1 MSSSAPVPPSS
12 SFAVLGRLKSGAT
25 ALGRSRRVRRGGA
38 ALLALVV
45 LFGLLGYLWLPGF
58 LHGKLEQTLSG
69 LLERPVTLGAVEVQ
83 PYILEVT
90 VRDLRIGNRE
100 GEGPLA
106 GFGSLSVNLSS
117 ASLLRRALVLDAL
130 RLVGPYGHLVRHRD
144 GSTNV
149 TDLVQKFASPDQ
161 EDSPPPPFAIN
172 NLEITDGR
180 FTLDDEAGGGRHE
193 ITELNLGLPRVASF
207 PGEVER
213 QVQPRFS
220 ARLDGAPVNGAGE
233 VRPFAGEPDGRLTLR
248 VEGLDLARLAGFS
261 PAPLP
266 LQVKSAR
273 LDADLVLGF
282 GSTGAHELS
291 LQGELALR
299 QFDAALKPAS
309 VRLEALRLRLDGPD
323 LLQAPIRLEGIHLE
337 KLALQRPGE
346 AAPFV
351 SLASAGLDR
360 FSLDR
365 KQASLALGM
374 LELGRLEVRL
384 ARTGPEQID
393 LLDTLAQLQGGS
405 GRAGAGAGKAGGEG
419 AAAPAA
425 PAWSW
430 RVAGLRLEDGGLEFV
445 DRTLA
450 KAVPLRLHGIKLGLG
465 QLDSG
470 DRGEVPLEFSSRI
483 NEQGSLAVAGQV
495 QPLAP
500 AGQLR
505 LEVSG
510 LDLVPLQG
518 WIPHRFNLVLSKGAL
533 SARGQLRF
541 GGQPFGVHYQ
551 GDTQLAELSLLDKE
565 SAQSLLRWQRLELAG
580 MDIHTRPLQVRL
592 DDVTLSRFFVRLM
605 ITPQGQ
611 LHLDRLMGGDAGPP
625 VAAAT
630 PAGKAVAAAP
640 VLPGEAG
647 ASPAAAAGAVQV
659 AEVHERGE
667 PLPVSIGRIRLEGG
681 TVLFNDLFIK
691 PNYNA
696 NLTGLTGQIG
706 PLAAGERGKLKIQ
719 GKVDRSAPL
728 HISGELEPF
737 SQELYL
743 NIKAQARGIDM
754 PTFSPYSGRYMGYL
768 IQKGKLSVDVSYH
781 IEKGQ
786 LQADN
791 HIFLDQFTLGDPVE
805 SPDALSIPIKLGL
818 ALLKN
823 SRGEID
829 INLPIRGSI
838 NDPEFSIG
846 GIVFKAIMNLL
857 VKAVTSPFTLL
868 GSLFGGGEELSYVEF
883 GSGLS
888 AIGPEGEKRL
898 QALAKAL
905 ADRPALTLEVT
916 GMADPV
922 ADAEGYRRVLLQR
935 QVKAKKVAAD
945 VAQGKSAT
953 RIGEVSLTPQEYEK
967 YLGQVYK
974 EARFDK
980 PKNMIGLSKSLPV
993 AEMENLL
1000 VTHMKLEEGAF
1011 GDLAARRGKMVRDWL
1026 VEQGQVPVERVFV
1039 MAPQVGKGDPASPA
1053 NRVAFSLR

>member
-38 ALLALVV
+38 ALLILVV
-45 LFGLLGYLWLPGF
+45 LFGLVGYLWLPGF

-106 GFGSLSVNLSS
+106 GFGSLSLNLSS

-299 QFDAALKPAS
+299 QLDAALQS
-309 VRLEALRLRLDGPD
+309 VALRLEALRFRLDGPD
-323 LLQAPIRLEGIHLE
+323 LLQAPIRLADIRLE
-337 KLALQRPGE
+337 NLALQRSGE

-351 SLASAGLDR
+351 SLVSAGLDE

-365 KQASLALGM
+365 KQSSLALGT
-374 LELGRLEVRL
+374 LALQRLEARL
-384 ARTGPEQID
+384 ARTGPERID
-393 LLDTLAQLQGGS
+393 LLDTLAGLQGGS
-405 GRAGAGAGKAGGEG
+405 GRAGAGAGKAGG

-425 PAWSW
+425 PAWKW
-430 RVAGLRLEDGGLEFV
+430 RVAGIRLEDAGLEFV
-445 DRTLA
+445 DRTLG
-450 KAVPLRLHGIKLGLG
+450 KAVPLRLHGVKLGLG
-465 QLDSG
+465 PLASAA
-470 DRGEVPLEFSSRI
+470 GEAVPLEFSSRI
-483 NEQGSLAVAGQV
+483 NEQGSLTVAGQV
-495 QPLAP
+495 QFLVP
-500 AGQLR
+500 AGELK
-505 LEVSG
+505 LDVSG

-518 WIPHRFNLVLSKGAL
+518 WIPHHFKLVLSQGAL

-551 GDTQLAELSLLDKE
+551 GDAQLAGLSLLDQE

-611 LHLDRLMGGDAGPP
+611 LHLDRLMGAEAGPP
-625 VAAAT
+625 AAAAT
-630 PAGKAVAAAP
+630 PAGQAVAAAS

-647 ASPAAAAGAVQV
+647 ANPAAAAGTVQV
-659 AEVHERGE
+659 AGVHERGA

-681 TVLFNDLFIK
+681 AVLFNDLFIK

-743 NIKAQARGIDM
+743 DIKAQARGIDM

-768 IQKGKLSVDVSYH
+768 IQKGKLSVDVSYRV
-781 IEKGQ
+781 EKGE

-868 GSLFGGGEELSYVEF
+868 GSLFGGGEELSHVEF

-888 AIGPEGEKRL
+888 VIGPEGEQRL

-922 ADAEGYRRVLLQR
+922 ADSEGYRRVLLQR

-945 VAQGKSAT
+945 VAQGKSAP

-974 EARFDK
+974 EAKFDK
-980 PKNMIGLSKSLPV
+980 PKNMLGLSKSLPV

-1000 VTHMKLEEGAF
+1000 LPHMKLEEDAF
-1011 GDLAARRGKMVRDWL
+1011 RDLAARRGKMVRDWL
-1026 VEQGQVPVERVFV
+1026 VEQGQVPVERIFV
-1039 MAPQVGKGDPASPA
+1039 LAPQVGKGEAASPA
-1053 NRVAFSLR
+1053 NRVVFSLR

>member
-12 SFAVLGRLKSGAT
+12 SFSALARLKSGVA
-25 ALGRSRRVRRGGA
+25 ALGRSRRVRRGGS

-45 LFGLLGYLWLPGF
+45 LFGLVGYLWLPGF
-58 LHGKLEQTLSG
+58 LHGKLEQTLSA
-69 LLERPVTLGAVEVQ
+69 LLERPVTLGGVEVQ

-90 VRDLRIGNRE
+90 LRDLRIGNRE
-100 GEGPLA
+100 GEEALA
-106 GFGSLSVNLSS
+106 GFASLSVNFSS

-161 EDSPPPPFAIN
+161 EDTPPPPFAIN
-172 NLEITDGR
+172 HLEIVDGHL
-180 FTLDDEAGGGRHE
+180 TLDDEAGGGRHE

-207 PGEVER
+207 PGEAER

-220 ARLDGAPVNGAGE
+220 ARLDGAPVNGAGD

-248 VEGLDLARLAGFS
+248 VDGLDLARLAGFLPVS
-261 PAPLP
+261 LP
-266 LQVKSAR
+266 LRLKSAR

-282 GSTGAHELS
+282 GSNGAHELS

-299 QFDAALKPAS
+299 QLDAALPPVA
-309 VRLEALRLRLDGPD
+309 VRVEALRFRLDGPD
-323 LLQAPIRLEGIHLE
+323 LLQAPLRLADIRLEN
-337 KLALQRPGE
+337 LALQRSGE
-346 AAPFV
+346 TAPFV
-351 SLASAGLDR
+351 SLASAGLDE

-365 KQASLALGM
+365 KQSSLALGT
-374 LELGRLEVRL
+374 LALKRLEARL

-393 LLDTLAQLQGGS
+393 LLDTLARLQGGS
-405 GRAGAGAGKAGGEG
+405 GRAGAGTGKAGG
-419 AAAPAA
+419 AVAPAA
-425 PAWSW
+425 SAWKW
-430 RVAGLRLEDGGLEFV
+430 RVAGIRLQDAGLEFV
-445 DRTLA
+445 DRTLSA
-450 KAVPLRLHGIKLGLG
+450 AVPLRLHGMKLDLG
-465 QLDSG
+465 PLASAA
-470 DRGEVPLEFSSRI
+470 GETVPLEFSSRI
-483 NEQGSLAVAGQV
+483 NAQGSLTVAGQV
-495 QPLAP
+495 QPLAL
-500 AGQLR
+500 AGELKLDVR
-505 LEVSG
+505 G

-518 WIPHRFNLVLSKGAL
+518 WIPAHFKLVLSKGAL
-533 SARGQLRF
+533 SAQGLLRF
-541 GGQPFGVHYQ
+541 GGQPFDVHYW
-551 GDTQLAELSLLDKE
+551 GDTQLEGLSLLDQE

-580 MDIHTRPLQVRL
+580 MDIHTRPLRVRL
-592 DDVTLSRFFVRLM
+592 DDVALSRFFVRLL
-605 ITPQGQ
+605 ITPQGR
-611 LHLDRLMGGDAGPP
+611 LYLDRLRGSDVGPP
-625 VAAAT
+625 AAAAT
-630 PAGKAVAAAP
+630 PASQAVAAAS
-640 VLPGEAG
+640 VLPGESDV
-647 ASPAAAAGAVQV
+647 SPAAAAGTVQV
-659 AEVHERGE
+659 AGV
-667 PLPVSIGRIRLEGG
+667 PVSIGRIRLEGG

-706 PLAAGERGKLKIQ
+706 PLAAGQRGKLNIQ

-743 NIKAQARGIDM
+743 DIKAQARGIDM

-768 IQKGKLSVDVSYH
+768 IQKGKLSVDVSYRV
-781 IEKGQ
+781 EKGE

-838 NDPEFSIG
+838 NDPQFSIG

-868 GSLFGGGEELSYVEF
+868 GSLFGGGEELSHVEF

-888 AIGPEGEKRL
+888 VIGPEGEQRL

-922 ADAEGYRRVLLQR
+922 ADSEGYRRVLLQR

-945 VAQGKSAT
+945 VAQGKPAT

-967 YLGQVYK
+967 YLGLVYK
-974 EARFDK
+974 EAKFDK
-980 PKNMIGLSKSLPV
+980 PKNMLGLSKSLPV

-1000 VTHMKLEEGAF
+1000 LPHMKLEEDAF
-1011 GDLAARRGKMVRDWL
+1011 RDLAARRGKMVRDWL
-1026 VEQGQVPVERVFV
+1026 VEQGQVPVERIFV
-1039 MAPQVGKGDPASPA
+1039 LAPQVGKGEAASPA
-1053 NRVAFSLR
+1053 NRVVFSLR